1 MQTTQAQTIVTK
13 PMADISVEAQAQ
25 IARLTEAMNNFVV
38 GLTEIAKRTHGEAQ
52 RLADVLTTEFGAG
65 WYDRMDDK
73 SDEGKL
79 LRGFKK
85 ALFGKL
91 NQAGHSNPS
100 MQWKRVM
107 EKAGKPEGTKAQDSE
122 GTARPLDMRL
132 VEEIS
137 KLVKAI
143 NKDDNASV
151 NALKA
156 NKHLI
161 DALQVFGVKVED

>member
-91 NQAGHSNPS
+91 KQAGHSNPS

-107 EKAGKPEGTKAQDSE
+107 EKAGKPQGTKAEDSK
-122 GTARPLDMRL
+122 GVTPLDMRL
-132 VEEIS
+132 VKEITT
-137 KLVKAI
+137 LVKAI
-143 NKDDNASV
+143 NRDDNASV